1 MTFKASDTA
10 LFDELNQRFA
20 DSSPREILTFAV
32 EAFGNDL
39 AMATGFGPSGVVL
52 MHLASKV
59 GVETIFYLDTGLF
72 FPETYRLRDTLSEQL
87 QIQFT
92 RVTSE
97 LSLEDQ
103 EVEHGPSL
111 WKTNSDHCCFIRKV
125 LPLRNFLKD
134 KKAWVTGLRRD
145 QGRSRASTEI
155 FSWDSANN
163 LVKINPLAH
172 WTSDEVWGY
181 INIYDLPYN
190 PLHDQGYPSVGCMPC
205 TRAVAAD
212 EDVRAGRWAGQQK
225 MECGIHLQSDSEFA
239 TASFVSLDT
248 VVASIPEPEAPRT
261 SWQQLWRGNMWGY
274 WDAGRAYVESIS
286 TRPVYRKVA

>member
-1 MTFKASDTA
+1 MTFTASDTA
-10 LFDELNQRFA
+10 LFDELNRHFA
-20 DSSPREILTFAV
+20 DSSPREILKWAV
-32 EAFGNDL
+32 ETFGKDL

-72 FPETYRLRDTLSEQL
+72 FPETYRLRDTLGERL
-87 QIQFT
+87 DITFT
-92 RVTSE
+92 RVSSA

-125 LPLRNFLKD
+125 LPLRQFLKD

-145 QGRSRASTEI
+145 QGRSRAKTEVI
-155 FSWDSANN
+155 SWDAANG

-172 WTSDEVWGY
+172 WTSDDVWGY
-181 INIYDLPYN
+181 INLYDLPYN
-190 PLHDQGYPSVGCMPC
+190 PLHDEGYPSVGCMPC
-205 TRAVAAD
+205 TRAIAPG
-212 EDVRAGRWAGQQK
+212 EDIRAGRWSGQQK
-225 MECGIHLQSDSEFA
+225 MECGIHVQEEPAFA
-239 TASFVSLDT
+239 TDSFVSLEA
-248 VVASIPEPEAPRT
+248 VVETIPEAPRT

-274 WDAGRAYVESIS
+274 WDPDRAYVGSVS
-286 TRPVYRKVA
+286 SAAYRKVA